1 MADDAL
7 RLVVDAPITAPT
19 SRVSAAGVPAARGQR
34 RARVVC
40 DVGAFADPDAVVI
53 DALARLQLG
62 TGRLGKT
69 IELRHAS
76 AALKTLLTLMGL
88 GAVLTFADE

>member
-1 MADDAL
+1 ML
-7 RLVVDAPITAPT
+7 RSAAPT
-19 SRVSAAGVPAARGQR
+19 SRVSAP
-34 RARVVC
+34 RACRLLEASDAPRVVC

-62 TGRLGKT
+62 AGRLGKT

-76 AALKTLLTLMGL
+76 APLRSLLTLMGL
-88 GAVLTFADE
+88 GTLLTFAED